1 MKPILLTACVAGVF
15 CASFAWVVSALTNA
29 LSMAQAL
36 ALAGVSGF
44 LGSLV
49 GQIICRRGE
58 K

>member
-1 MKPILLTACVAGVF
+1 MKPILLTASAAGVF
-15 CASFAWVVSALTNA
+15 CAVFAFVVSAITDV
-29 LSMAQAL
+29 LSMTQAL

-49 GQIICRRGE
+49 GQLVFRRGE

>member
-1 MKPILLTACVAGVF
+1 MKPILLTASVAGVF
-15 CASFAWVVSALTNA
+15 CALFALTVDAVTDA

-36 ALAGVSGF
+36 ALAGLSGF

-49 GQIICRRGE
+49 GQLVCRRNE

>member
-15 CASFAWVVSALTNA
+15 CVGFAFVVGAVMDA
-29 LSMAQAL
+29 LSMTQAL

-49 GQIICRRGE
+49 GQMLCRRE
-58 K
+58 DR

>member
-1 MKPILLTACVAGVF
+1 MKPVFLTASVAGVF
-15 CASFAWVVSALTNA
+15 CALFALTVDAITDA

-36 ALAGVSGF
+36 MLAGLSGF

-49 GQIICRRGE
+49 GQLVIGRR

>member
-1 MKPILLTACVAGVF
+1 MKPVLLTASVAGVF
-15 CASFAWVVSALTNA
+15 CALFALTVDAITDA

-36 ALAGVSGF
+36 MLAGLSGF

-49 GQIICRRGE
+49 GQLVIGRR

>member
-1 MKPILLTACVAGVF
+1 MKPVLLTATVAGGF
-15 CASFAWVVSALTNA
+15 CALFALTVDVITDA

-36 ALAGVSGF
+36 ALAGLSGF

-49 GQIICRRGE
+49 GQLVIGRR